1 MKTFTGIFFLVFF
14 NFSIAYSQGVPN
26 PSFENWVIGVP
37 VGWYGFGIGQTTDSY
52 SGDYAISLHA
62 LNDNIVPIL
71 IAGEITPGIVIS
83 ERYESF
89 KGYYKLNPNGND
101 FLKVDVI
108 VGTEDVVMGIG
119 SSHFFATTPG
129 LWFEFTVPIEYSSE
143 GIPNTALIFF
153 SITNNEQSVDPGS
166 NAVVDMVSF
175 DLITDI
181 GQVSAISDKNLQLKN
196 FPNPFDLSTTISFTL
211 NKPSKVTL
219 EIYSMTGQ
227 KIASLINDKLI
238 NQGHKEIFF
247 DSSDLPS
254 GLYFYTLSSDAF
266 IITKKMNCI
275 K

>member
-1 MKTFTGIFFLVFF
+1 
-14 NFSIAYSQGVPN
+14 
-26 PSFENWVIGVP
+26 
-37 VGWYGFGIGQTTDSY
+37 
-52 SGDYAISLHA
+52 LHA

-196 FPNPFDLSTTISFTL
+196 FPNPFDLSTTISFEL

-227 KIASLINDKLI
+227 KIASLINDKQI

-247 DSSDLPS
+247 DSSDLPP